1 MGVTSEG
8 QGRGS
13 TFFFELPLFGPGKL
27 DSAPTNSQP
36 LQEPSH
42 SMEGSRYIHFDRV
55 ADLEMEDESDNGGG
69 SGGSGDVA
77 DAVLAPPSPAAKPR
91 NEGRLVSYYTYA
103 ILVLIAD
110 SAFRSITANTDD
122 VDAPAKISGS
132 LCFLIVV
139 SCSAHSIMVS
149 QYLWCSNL
157 FYFCLP
163 RRTTP
168 P

>member
-13 TFFFELPLFGPGKL
+13 TFFFELPLFGPGQL

-55 ADLEMEDESDNGGG
+55 ADLEKEDEGDNGGG
-69 SGGSGDVA
+69 SGGSGDDA
-77 DAVLAPPSPAAKPR
+77 DAVLAPPTPAAKPR

-110 SAFRSITANTDD
+110 STFRSITANTDD
-122 VDAPAKISGS
+122 VAKISGS

-139 SCSAHSIMVS
+139 SCSAQSIMVS
-149 QYLWCSNL
+149 QYLWCFNL

>member
-1 MGVTSEG
+1 MGVTSDG
-8 QGRGS
+8 QGCGS
-13 TFFFELPLFGPGKL
+13 TFFFELPLFGPGQL
-27 DSAPTNSQP
+27 DLAPTNSQP

-55 ADLEMEDESDNGGG
+55 ADLEKEDESDNGGG
-69 SGGSGDVA
+69 GSGDDA
-77 DAVLAPPSPAAKPR
+77 DAVLAPPTPAAKPR
-91 NEGRLVSYYTYA
+91 NEGRLLSYYTYA

-110 SAFRSITANTDD
+110 STFRSITANTDD

-149 QYLWCSNL
+149 QYLWCCNL